1 MSAKAVPPVSP
12 MFNLRPIFREWF
24 SLDGE
29 DSPTVRRVAEEDA
42 RTTVVDDLALMRSVQ
57 GGLSSRGYRPGP
69 LVIDPEM
76 GLNSEHTV
84 AAIKAWYVEAMRPA
98 ARCSIP

>member
-1 MSAKAVPPVSP
+1 MDRTP
-12 MFNLRPIFREWF
+12 FFREWF

-29 DSPTVRRVAEEDA
+29 DSPTVRQVADEDA
-42 RTTVVDDLALMRSVQ
+42 RTTVAEDLALMRSVQ

-69 LVIDPEM
+69 LIIDPEM

-84 AAIKAWYVEAMRPA
+84 AAVKAWYQDAMDLA
-98 ARCSIP
+98 